1 MIVPMRKIT
10 FVGVEADKERFL
22 ERLQEVGVVHLRHP
36 KEAAEPQDL
45 VKTLARVTE
54 ARKILTSKNVG
65 TTPAEPPEPLS
76 GLALCSQR
84 ETLAQ
89 RETLL
94 LAEIAALKK
103 ELFLQEVWGDFD
115 VQELDALRQSG
126 LNIQFFRVSQKVFET
141 LPLEHIYH
149 RVVGIS
155 RGEVCFVTA
164 SLGPVVLPVPEEK
177 IPSKNVSIIQRELDA
192 KTAEL
197 ERIESEYRRLAAHLE
212 TLKRTET
219 ELTDLLEYRRAVL
232 NAGAAL
238 DGNLFTVSCWSPLPE
253 AELIAK
259 IGPSFALHYF
269 SEKPSDNE
277 QVPVL
282 LTNKPAFD
290 SGEDLVKVYSHPSYQ
305 DFDPS
310 GFVLYCFAVFFGMII
325 GDAGYGLTL
334 LAVTFL
340 LQRKFKSS
348 SPFAVR
354 FFRLMYLLS
363 ASVTIYGVITIGYF
377 GLQIDRENPLWKLCL
392 LDVSTKEGQ
401 NNAMILSIIIGMI
414 HISLSHIIQFKNTR
428 AYASLGWI
436 ITIWAGYFLVSGKML
451 GAPDNPFAT
460 YGTIIGLAIVFFFSS
475 KSRNP
480 IFRVLEGLNGLLGI
494 VQVFSDVLSYLRL
507 FALGIATVYMAQT
520 FNTLAEG
527 IVNGVPYVG
536 WVLATLVLI
545 AGHSVNLLLGVMGG
559 VIHGLRLNFLEW
571 YRWCFTGDGLIYKPF
586 CLRKTQH

>member
-1 MIVPMRKIT
+1 MIVSMRKMT
-10 FVGVEADKERFL
+10 FIGVEADKERFL
-22 ERLQEVGVVHLRHP
+22 ARLQEVGIVHLLHP

-45 VKTLARVTE
+45 VKTLARITE
-54 ARKILTSKNVG
+54 TRKILSSKGMNHPPG
-65 TTPAEPPEPLS
+65 EPGEPLS
-76 GLALCSQR
+76 GQAVCQQR
-84 ETLAQ
+84 EALAQ

-94 LAEIAALKK
+94 QGEIAALKK
-103 ELFLQEVWGDFD
+103 EWSIQEVWGDFD
-115 VQELDALRQSG
+115 LQQLEALRDRG
-126 LNIQFFRVSQKVFET
+126 LHLQFFRVSQKVFET
-141 LPLEHIYH
+141 LPLKGIHH
-149 RVVGIS
+149 RVAGIS

-164 SLGPVVLPVPEEK
+164 SLEPVALPVPEEK
-177 IPSKNVSIIQRELDA
+177 IPSKTVSTIRKELDA
-192 KTAEL
+192 RTAEL
-197 ERIESEYRRLAAHLE
+197 ERIEAEYRRLAAHLE
-212 TLKRTET
+212 TLKRTEA
-219 ELTDLLEYRRAVL
+219 ELADLLEYQRAVL
-232 NAGAAL
+232 NAGSAL
-238 DGNLFTVSCWSPLPE
+238 DGSLFSVTCWSPLPE

-269 SEKPSDNE
+269 SEKPSESE

-282 LTNKPAFD
+282 LSNKPAFD
-290 SGEDLVKVYSHPSYQ
+290 SGEDLVKVYSYPSYQ

-325 GDAGYGLTL
+325 GDAGYGLSL

-363 ASVTIYGVITIGYF
+363 ASVTVYGVISAGYF
-377 GLQIDRENPLWKLCL
+377 GLQIDKENPLWNLCL

-414 HISLSHIIQFKNTR
+414 HISLSHLIQFKNTR

-436 ITIWAGYFLVSGKML
+436 ITIWAGYFLVSGKMS
-451 GAPDNPFAT
+451 GAPDNPAAT
-460 YGTIIGLAIVFFFSS
+460 YGTIIGLVIVFIFSS
-475 KSRNP
+475 RSRNP
-480 IFRVLEGLNGLLGI
+480 IFRILEGLNGLLGI

-520 FNTLAEG
+520 FNTLAKG
-527 IVNGVPYVG
+527 IVEGVPYAG